1 MMKKFLLLVGIF
13 LFMSPIST
21 FAHTAKLPSGLPLSK
36 VETSI
41 DEIMDHYVGEN
52 KDIPGAA
59 ISVVKDGKIVFE
71 KGYGFSDIKKQNS
84 IDPKQTV
91 FEAAS
96 ISKVYTW
103 TAMMQLVEQGKIN
116 LQDDIRDYLP
126 DGYLELAYPDKVSIL
141 DLLNHTAGFEDTT
154 EKLLT
159 TNPNKVIPLEDYL
172 SSKHEQPTQ
181 VFHPGTVTAYSNYGT
196 SLAGYIIER
205 VAERDFAA
213 YMQENILDPLKMNLS
228 SFQADYSDLSTI
240 TNHKSKSYV
249 KVKDHFEEVDW
260 SYVNDAPA
268 GALNTTVHDMAKFM
282 LAHLGTDYDQ
292 LFQNKE
298 TLDQMHKQ
306 TSSFTRNAHGFWER
320 NVNNYRILEHS
331 GNAVGY
337 TTLMTL
343 VPEENFGIV
352 LFMNVGEEMS
362 GLRVD
367 LLNAFIG
374 EQEKPENVPV
384 TQNDEKVEG
393 TYRIARGI
401 YTNFLKLLPIV
412 GNSDVTV
419 KQHSSGGITLQTA
432 ADAEPILYAETDD
445 LMYVR
450 IDDTVPLMDKAGM
463 DTSKVYFQLNE
474 QGNVEKMTYGI
485 VSDFL
490 PVPIKDRVELHMMI
504 IIVSVLAFIIY
515 TMIALIQWIIRKRKK
530 TSGVNMFPATGLL
543 AFIGMAVT
551 INIIILFGRFMMDPF
566 QQIAPLHI
574 HLWFNMLLPISIL
587 VCGYFMLKQ
596 RKKKTRIQNIARISL
611 LLISCLFTLFLYYFH
626 LLS

>member
-1 MMKKFLLLVGIF
+1 MMKKILLLVGTF
-13 LFMSPIST
+13 LFMSPISA
-21 FAHTAKLPSGLPLSK
+21 FANTAKLPSGLPLSE

-41 DEIMDHYVGEN
+41 DTIMDHYIGEN

-59 ISVVKDGKIVFE
+59 ISIVQDGKIIFE
-71 KGYGFSDIKKQNS
+71 KGYGLSDIEKQKS

-126 DGYLELAYPDKVSIL
+126 DDYLELAFPDKVSIL
-141 DLLNHTAGFEDTT
+141 DLMNHTAGFEDTT

-249 KVKDHFEEVDW
+249 KAKDHFEEVDW

-298 TLDQMHKQ
+298 TLDQMREQ
-306 TSSFTRNAHGFWER
+306 TSSFTGNAHGFWER
-320 NVNNYRILEHS
+320 WVNDDRILEHS

-343 VPEENFGIV
+343 VPEENFGVV

-367 LLNAFIG
+367 LLSALIG
-374 EQEKPENVPV
+374 EQKRPENVNV
-384 TQNDEKVEG
+384 SQNDEKVEG

-401 YTNFLKLLPIV
+401 YTNFLKLLPII

-419 KQHSSGGITLQTA
+419 KKHSSGGITLQTA
-432 ADAEPILYAETDD
+432 ADPEPILYAETDQFV
-445 LMYVR
+445 YVR
-450 IDDTVPLMDKAGM
+450 VDDTVPLMDKAGM
-463 DTSKVYFQLNE
+463 DTSKVYFQLDE
-474 QGNVEKMTYGI
+474 QDNVKKMTYGI

-490 PVPIKDRVELHMMI
+490 PVPTKDRVELHMMI
-504 IIVSVLAFIIY
+504 IIVGVLSFMIY
-515 TMIALIQWIIRKRKK
+515 TVVALIQWIIRKRKK
-530 TSGVNMFPATGLL
+530 ANRVNMFPATGLL
-543 AFIGMAVT
+543 ATIGLAVT
-551 INIIILFGRFMMDPF
+551 INIIILSGRFIMDPF
-566 QQIAPLHI
+566 QKIATLHI
-574 HLWFNMLLPISIL
+574 HLWLNILLPISIL
-587 VCGYFMLKQ
+587 VCGYFMFQQ
-596 RKKKTRIQNIARISL
+596 RKRKTRMQNIARMSL
-611 LLISCLFTLFLYYFH
+611 LLVSCLFTLFLYYFH
-626 LLS
+626 LLW